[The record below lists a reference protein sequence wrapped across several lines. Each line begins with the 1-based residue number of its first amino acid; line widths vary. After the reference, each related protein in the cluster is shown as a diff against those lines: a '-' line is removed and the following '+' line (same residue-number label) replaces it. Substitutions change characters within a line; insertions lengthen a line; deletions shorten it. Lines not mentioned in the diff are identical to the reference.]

1 MKKPRRNTRL
11 YRAVRAALRAFHGG
25 KALEIVFKE
34 TTKRYHVS
42 PHQLWRPLLIQT
54 VQ

>member
-11 YRAVRAALRAFHGG
+11 YRAVRAALHAFNGG
-25 KALEIVFKE
+25 KDLEIVFKE
-34 TTKRYHVS
+34 TAKRYHVS
-42 PHQLWRPLLIQT
+42 PHQRWRQLLIQT